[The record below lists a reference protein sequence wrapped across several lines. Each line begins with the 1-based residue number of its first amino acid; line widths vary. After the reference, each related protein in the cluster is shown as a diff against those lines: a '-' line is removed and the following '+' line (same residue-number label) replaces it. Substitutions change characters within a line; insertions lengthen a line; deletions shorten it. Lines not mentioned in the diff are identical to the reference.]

1 MSEQQR
7 TKSNLEYYDQE
18 KVNNYSM
25 KNTIISKGW
34 YILIFIGT
42 YIFNFSE
49 LVFRIWVF
57 GEWNVSIIYIVWLS
71 MCIYYYIC
79 IGGNTEELVIFF
91 FMVKFLKISFKKNP
105 QWSRPGSNRRPSAC
119 KADVI
124 TTTLRDQ
131 IGRRWLIV
139 KFEFEVENINLIY
152 T

>member
-34 YILIFIGT
+34 YILIFIDT

-57 GEWNVSIIYIVWLS
+57 GEWNVSIIYI
-71 MCIYYYIC
+71 CIYICVYILLHLYRRKH
-79 IGGNTEELVIFF
+79 GRASDFF

-105 QWSRPGSNRRPSAC
+105 HWSRPGSNRRPSAC

-124 TTTLRDQ
+124 TTTLRDLTY
-131 IGRRWLIV
+131 ISDHD
-139 KFEFEVENINLIY
+139 K
-152 T
+152 